1 MKKDKVSFKQTKDG
15 RSPKKAATR
24 KTNFEIRRIFLF
36 TFKLVT
42 TMIATSLDAMNA
54 YKNKIRDCGS
64 NTFMFLYMQDSNF
77 FFFFYQIYAG

>member
-77 FFFFYQIYAG
+77 FFFYQIYAG